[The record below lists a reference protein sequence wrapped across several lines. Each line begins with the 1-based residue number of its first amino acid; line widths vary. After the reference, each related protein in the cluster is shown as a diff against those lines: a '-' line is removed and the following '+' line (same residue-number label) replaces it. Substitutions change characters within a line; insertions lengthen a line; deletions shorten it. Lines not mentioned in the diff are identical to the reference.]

1 MAPKSKLKKS
11 AAGKKLSKSLAWTK
25 GFQEIYSE
33 AMTNT
38 LNLEYMDRE
47 RIGKRQKSPNSFN
60 LDYQKKKKKKTKD
73 PPKNLNPIPRK
84 EGRIRI
90 ETKLSLQ

>member
-25 GFQEIYSE
+25 GFQEIYSK

-38 LNLEYMDRE
+38 LNLDYIDRE
-47 RIGKRQKSPNSFN
+47 RTENRKKSPNSFN
-60 LDYQKKKKKKTKD
+60 LDYQKKKKRQKTH
-73 PPKNLNPIPRK
+73 PKTSILYQEK